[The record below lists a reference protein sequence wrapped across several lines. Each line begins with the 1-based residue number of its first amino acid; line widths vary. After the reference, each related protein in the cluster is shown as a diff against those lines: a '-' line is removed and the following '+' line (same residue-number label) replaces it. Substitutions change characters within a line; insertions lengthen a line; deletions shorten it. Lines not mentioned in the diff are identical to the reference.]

1 MTRLTL
7 VLLAFCVALVSV
19 DADQF
24 RIRVGRPPTPVG
36 GDTTPPVVTITSP
49 TSASTFNTSTTPLTT
64 LAGTASDNV
73 GVVSCSWSSSN
84 GGSGSTTGTTSW
96 SVPSIALVTDGNTI
110 IEVVC
115 VDAASNQG
123 SDTLTVTHTTGG
135 GGGGGDSVD
144 SYFTG
149 TTRTAA
155 SCSRADVGTTVAAS
169 SNGDIVTI
177 PTGSCTWDSPLVL
190 SIGIKLQGSGTK
202 GTEITDGVPKTGG
215 GQHLIHIQ
223 ANEPQKVRITNLVI
237 NGGFAGTMDSSNV
250 GAIAIAGTTKAFRID
265 NIRHYNNRSSFVRVY
280 SHAYGVLDTNTF
292 EFEGSS
298 NQALSVTPGGWG
310 GSSYGDGSF
319 AEQLYLGTEKAIYFE
334 NNTCTLQNTGFFIPQ
349 MIDVVDGG
357 RVVTRFNTIN
367 GCMTSSH
374 GTESGGRR
382 RGMRSFE
389 HYHNTNNSSPSPQGD
404 TQYYMRGGTGV
415 IFNNAAT
422 GTWNSRTA
430 FLNFRDSGSY
440 NPWGQCNGSSV
451 YDGNVVGGWPCVD
464 QIGRGTSNHLNGAA
478 TPTAQWVGNILDP
491 AYAWSNTGGSY
502 VGDQYGSSANVSNN
516 RDYYHDV
523 GASCTAGG
531 SCTTGVGIGTTLP
544 TSCTAGVGFWK
555 TNEGGNWNTTNGTAD
570 DGRLYKCTATNT
582 WTAWYTPFVY
592 PHPFRGG
599 S

>member
-24 RIRVGRPPTPVG
+24 RVRRGRPAITG
-36 GDTTPPVVTITSP
+36 NDTTSPVVTITSP

-96 SVPSIALVTDGNTI
+96 SVPSIDLATNSNTV

-123 SDTLTVTHTTGG
+123 SDTLTVTHSTGG

-155 SCSRADVGTTVAAS
+155 TCNYADVAAKVAES

-177 PTGSCTWDSPLVL
+177 PTGNCTWSSRLDIPV
-190 SIGIKLQGSGTK
+190 GIKLQGSGTK
-202 GTEITDGVPKTGG
+202 GTTITDNVAKTGS
-215 GQHLIHIQ
+215 GQHLILVTVTSP
-223 ANEPQKVRITNLVI
+223 AKWRITNI
-237 NGGFAGTMDSSNV
+237 AFNGGANADDYNIGMIGIGGSSE
-250 GAIAIAGTTKAFRID
+250 AWRID
-265 NIRHYNNRSSFVRVY
+265 NTSKVSPRTAFVRVY
-280 SHAYGVLDTNTF
+280 TKTFGVIDSCTF
-292 EFEGSS
+292 
-298 NQALSVTPGGWG
+298 QATGPGTQFLTVTPGSWG
-310 GSSYGDGSF
+310 GSSYGDGSW
-319 AEQLYLGTEKAIYFE
+319 AEQLYLGTEKAVYLE
-334 NNTCTLQNTGFFIPQ
+334 NCTMTNTSTTNPAQIVDSL
-349 MIDVVDGG
+349 DGG
-357 RVVTRFNTIN
+357 RMVVRFNTITD
-367 GCMTSSH
+367 GFLPSH
-374 GTESGGRR
+374 GTESGQRR

-389 HYHNTNNSSPSPQGD
+389 HYHNSFALNMISQGD
-404 TQYYMRGGTGV
+404 SQFYQRGGTGV
-415 IFNNAAT
+415 IFNNTAT
-422 GTWNSRTA
+422 GAWNIRVY
-430 FLNFRDSGSY
+430 FINFRDSSSY
-440 NPWGQCNGSSV
+440 PPWGQCNGSSV
-451 YDGNVVGGWPCVD
+451 YDQNAIGGYRCVD
-464 QIGRGTSNHLNGAA
+464 QPGAGTSNHLNGAA
-478 TPTAQWVGNILDP
+478 TPAAQWVGNILDP
-491 AYAWSNTGGSY
+491 AYVWGNTGGSY
-502 VGDQYGSSANVSNN
+502 SFTDGGSSNVAVN
-516 RDYYHDV
+516 RDFYHSAV
-523 GASCTAGG
+523 SASCAAGG
-531 SCTTGVGIGTTLP
+531 SCTSGVGSGTTLP
-544 TSCTAGVGFWK
+544 TSCTAGVAFWK

-582 WTAWYTPFVY
+582 WTVWYTPYPY